1 MGYEVS
7 NMKSPSSSSPLLAQL
22 PPPSSHLPT
31 GTPQLQARLSS
42 SSSKLLGEAT
52 ANLLSQ
58 HGTNLW
64 PSSTDTHQPLLAMLA
79 APQLASHF
87 AIPTA
92 SADSLPSS
100 TATQTTSRTT
110 REAATST
117 LSANSL
123 RRTLSQC
130 APHPT
135 LTSAM
140 PPKRLRSKSSR
151 PCLLTSSPLP
161 LLARTRRPLL
171 RRSRSPASA
180 S

>member
-7 NMKSPSSSSPLLAQL
+7 NMKSALLLPLLAQL

-64 PSSTDTHQPLLAMLA
+64 PSSTDTHQPLLAMLT

-92 SADSLPSS
+92 SVDSLPSS
-100 TATQTTSRTT
+100 TATQTTS
-110 REAATST
+110 
-117 LSANSL
+117 
-123 RRTLSQC
+123 
-130 APHPT
+130 
-135 LTSAM
+135 TSAM

-161 LLARTRRPLL
+161 LLARTKSNRFIRTFF
-171 RRSRSPASA
+171 SA
-180 S
+180 WSNDVLIN

>member
-7 NMKSPSSSSPLLAQL
+7 NMKSALLLPLLAQL

-52 ANLLSQ
+52 ANLWSQ

-64 PSSTDTHQPLLAMLA
+64 PSSTDTHQPLLAMLT

-92 SADSLPSS
+92 
-100 TATQTTSRTT
+100 
-110 REAATST
+110 
-117 LSANSL
+117 
-123 RRTLSQC
+123 
-130 APHPT
+130 
-135 LTSAM
+135 TSAM

-161 LLARTRRPLL
+161 LLARTRK
-171 RRSRSPASA
+171 A
-180 S
+180 

>member
-7 NMKSPSSSSPLLAQL
+7 NMKSALLLLALLAQL

-52 ANLLSQ
+52 ANLRSQ

-64 PSSTDTHQPLLAMLA
+64 PSSTDTHQPLLAMLT
-79 APQLASHF
+79 APQRASHF

-110 REAATST
+110 REAAIST
-117 LSANSL
+117 LSANLL
-123 RRTLSQC
+123 R
-130 APHPT
+130 
-135 LTSAM
+135 
-140 PPKRLRSKSSR
+140 
-151 PCLLTSSPLP
+151 SSPLP
-161 LLARTRRPLL
+161 LLARTRK
-171 RRSRSPASA
+171 A
-180 S
+180 

>member
-1 MGYEVS
+1 MGVRSQQHEV
-7 NMKSPSSSSPLLAQL
+7 PSSSSPLLAQL

-64 PSSTDTHQPLLAMLA
+64 PSSTDTHQPLLAMLT

-110 REAATST
+110 REAAIST
-117 LSANSL
+117 LSANLL
-123 RRTLSQC
+123 RRT
-130 APHPT
+130 
-135 LTSAM
+135 
-140 PPKRLRSKSSR
+140 
-151 PCLLTSSPLP
+151 
-161 LLARTRRPLL
+161 
-171 RRSRSPASA
+171 
-180 S
+180 

>member
-31 GTPQLQARLSS
+31 GAPQLQARLSS
-42 SSSKLLGEAT
+42 SSSKLLGEVT
-52 ANLLSQ
+52 ANV
-58 HGTNLW
+58 W
-64 PSSTDTHQPLLAMLA
+64 PSSTDTHQPLLAMLT

-110 REAATST
+110 REAAIST
-117 LSANSL
+117 LSANLL
-123 RRTLSQC
+123 RRT
-130 APHPT
+130 
-135 LTSAM
+135 
-140 PPKRLRSKSSR
+140 
-151 PCLLTSSPLP
+151 
-161 LLARTRRPLL
+161 
-171 RRSRSPASA
+171 
-180 S
+180 